1 MQKKKKNVI
10 RNAKN
15 AKSCDNFDQCTI
27 DENPITEL
35 RYEHDT
41 VFLPNID
48 KELQQLILS
57 VKPYSEDQNHFTK
70 MSLK

>member
-1 MQKKKKNVI
+1 MQKTKNVI
-10 RNAKN
+10 TNAKN
-15 AKSCDNFDQCTI
+15 AKSCDNFDQWTI

-57 VKPYSEDQNHFTK
+57 VKRYSEDQNHFTK